1 MVRKIA
7 QYRIQGMNR
16 DISESVS
23 NADKSENLFKYAYEI
38 KNMRVL
44 TNTEDNTTFSLVNE
58 KGTKML
64 MFKDRVYSYSY
75 LNGTIIGA
83 VPFNDKIVVFIKGSA
98 TDIIAVLSYDNDSF
112 MLEDEIYRGHL
123 NFNTEHPIEAI
134 TCYENDSI
142 QKVYWT
148 DGLNSPRM
156 INICL
161 HYNNGGNDID
171 HQFDFTPYMSLN
183 EKVTIEKLTTEDTA
197 SFTSGTIQYIL
208 TYSNRYAQET
218 NPFYI
223 SPLYYNIK
231 NHTNN
236 SELDRGGRVDELCVK
251 PFKIRIED
259 TDQAFELIHIY
270 SIQTT
275 EQNTRLVQRIAT
287 INNVTSPS
295 IIEFID
301 TNRTGEILDINEVA
315 FLNEKW
321 ALVVQTINHKDNRL
335 FAGNVETT
343 NPKVSDTIKSNFRN
357 LNITYKWK
365 EDDYNRV
372 INLPVTSSDY
382 YPYNT
387 QLDMNSFQMKTFK
400 SKETYRFGVQLQ
412 DKTGKWSEAIFIN
425 DVQNPYYPHYIF
437 TDGGSNS
444 GSVDYYY
451 TYAVTTL
458 SQSFKDSLID
468 AGFVKIR
475 PVVVF
480 PSWAERETACQGLLC
495 PTVYSTGGRMENTPY
510 AQSSWF
516 VRPNAPVKIQKPQM
530 LPEECKYDFN
540 NNSVEEGMTH
550 DEIDTFY
557 DEEKNVGGIDIGFI
571 SEFRHNA
578 PIPSSD
584 NRNGEMYCNDFRNTI
599 PTPYGVQWE
608 RAKTYSN
615 HYVDQSLVTLHS
627 PELEFDSNLQSYDL
641 SSLKFRVIGVINWT
655 SNRADIQLQS
665 STTPNNPI
673 EHRIHQDIE
682 PYTKPNGSTVTSGF
696 KKLNPIGASGITPNG
711 YKTLISGP
719 FWFDYVYYPSYYP
732 FLFYIRYTVNN
743 EYIYNWGNND
753 EYNLGLV
760 GHVVYPFHKQDLNN
774 WDWSDPKAIS
784 WRSGYTSYEY
794 HRVVLNSKNIY
805 NARYSI
811 GNNYFNNNFNY
822 SSVYFNIGDIKLYN
836 GNTLALNPPEG
847 SDINKPIL
855 YYGGLN
861 RTILQPTL
869 AKTLF
874 KPTDSSA
881 AWSEIYGVEHHI
893 TSAITTN
900 NYTDN
905 NVYYDY
911 HNDSNNTGMK
921 GKQAGAILNSF
932 SRYRSYKWGYVP
944 QREVCCRYAVDY
956 EYNKEYGS
964 TPWLS
969 PRGSVNMQ
977 YNSTNHAVI
986 VINNYNGSQMT
997 LPTIKGLNTPDG
1009 SASDGWHYGAGNNF
1023 YGRTEADN
1031 TSENYIR
1038 PSWIGFNWG
1047 SPFWADNLAGGST
1060 SGSTF
1065 IQPNILNWKC
1075 QLIDEYS
1082 GDSAHYGDIECG
1094 WSLIGELYREVN
1106 PETRFGGT
1114 SEAAMESNIWYIAG
1128 EAIRL
1133 DDNNINK
1140 LRWTEGDTYFQRYDH
1155 LKTYSPANV
1164 QNGIVDVASFMV
1176 ETRINLDGRCDI
1188 NRGRNYF
1195 GANNTNFNLMN
1206 MAYTQDNNMFTGH
1219 TSDSHWLN
1227 LDKYPNQVIW
1237 STVKNYGEKIDSWC
1251 NLSLITA
1258 LDFDGNRG
1266 VIRKIERFANE
1277 LIVFQDNAISKINYN
1292 QNVQIATSTG
1302 TPIQIANSNA
1312 IEGKVYLTTS
1322 IGTRNKWSIVNTPT
1336 GIYFIDYSNIGIYK
1350 FNGQGMPV
1358 NLTDN
1363 FGFRSFMIKDLRQ
1376 NLEWNPK
1383 DFSNLPDEY
1392 GDFVGYYDNV
1402 NGDVFYINKKDCIA
1416 FNDKL
1421 NIFTSFYS
1429 YENTP
1434 YFVNLNN
1441 LGVFFKNE
1449 SNGISVWLEHKGEY
1463 GHFFEQ
1469 PKEHSIT
1476 LIANP
1481 NSYSDKVYDNVE
1493 FRSDVFDN
1501 NNVYMPEETFTSI
1514 RVWNEHQD
1522 TEEVQLHLKGN
1533 VNTYGSDVNI
1543 PSNLKKKFRT
1553 WRIQIPRDKKQGIRN
1568 RIRNPW
1574 TYIKLT
1580 RNILPTYKHVLHD
1593 IIVDY
1598 FE

>member
-1 MVRKIA
+1 MVKKA
-7 QYRIQGMNR
+7 VQYRIQGMNR
-16 DISESVS
+16 DVSESVS
-23 NADKSENLFKYAYEI
+23 NADKSESLFKYAYEI

-44 TNTEDNTTFSLVNE
+44 TNTEDNNTLSLVNE
-58 KGTKML
+58 KGTKRL
-64 MFKDRVYSYSY
+64 EWKISDSLYSMIQ
-75 LNGTIIGA
+75 GIIIGA
-83 VPFNDKIVVFIKGSA
+83 VSFNNVIIVFIKA
-98 TDIIAVLSYDNDSF
+98 LTTDKVFKLLYDGDASVEAVELYS
-112 MLEDEIYRGHL
+112 GHL
-123 NFNTEHPIEAI
+123 NFNEQYPIEAI
-134 TCYENDSI
+134 TCYENEEV

-156 INICL
+156 INICNT
-161 HYNNGGNDID
+161 YNYQGSDID
-171 HQFDFTPYMSLN
+171 SQFDFTPTMQLN
-183 EKVTIEKLTTEDTA
+183 ENVTITKLDTGGQFFA
-197 SFTSGTIQYIL
+197 GTIQYVL

-231 NHTNN
+231 NRLGSN
-236 SELDRGGRVDELCVK
+236 SEDLDRGGKADEICTK
-251 PFKIRIED
+251 AFKIKVED
-259 TDQAFELIHIY
+259 IDTSFDLINIY
-270 SIQTT
+270 SISTT
-275 EQNTRLVQRIAT
+275 EQNNRIIKRVASLNT
-287 INNVTSPS
+287 ENFNQY
-295 IIEFID
+295 ID
-301 TNRTGEILDINEVA
+301 TGTNGEIMDSNEIS
-315 FLNEKW
+315 FMNEKW
-321 ALVVQTINHKDNRL
+321 SLVCQTLNHKDNRL
-335 FAGNVETT
+335 FVGNLETT
-343 NPKVSDTIKSNFRN
+343 NPKVSKTIKEAFHTLKDA
-357 LNITYKWK
+357 LNYKWRD
-365 EDDYNRV
+365 ENNPSYRS
-372 INLPVTSSDY
+372 IRLPITDSDY

-387 QLDMNSFQMKTFK
+387 QLDMNSFEIKTFK
-400 SKETYRFGVQLQ
+400 SNETYRFGVQLQ
-412 DKTGKWSEAIFIN
+412 DKTGKWSEAIWIGDKTN
-425 DVQNPYYPHYIF
+425 TYYPHYISHVE
-437 TDGGSNS
+437 TGNS
-444 GSVDYYY
+444 YVDYYY
-451 TYAVTTL
+451 TFVQL
-458 SQSFKDSLID
+458 LINSSLVHNAI
-468 AGFVKIR
+468 AEGFVNIR

-480 PSWAERETACQGLLC
+480 PNWYERETACQGLLC
-495 PTVYSTGGRMENTPY
+495 PTVYSTGSRMENAPY

-516 VRPNAPVKIQKPQM
+516 VRPNAPVKMQKPQM
-530 LPEECKYDFN
+530 LPEECKYDFS
-540 NNSVEEGMTH
+540 NNSVEEGMAV
-550 DEIDTFY
+550 DEVWVFN
-557 DEEKNVGGIDIGFI
+557 DEEKYVGSIDKGFI
-571 SEFRHNA
+571 AEFRHNA

-599 PTPYGVQWE
+599 PTPYGIQWE
-608 RAKTYSN
+608 RDKTISN
-615 HYVDQSLVTLHS
+615 HYIDQSLVTLHS
-627 PELEFDSNLQSYDL
+627 PELEFDSNLQAYDL

-655 SNRADIQLQS
+655 SNKADVQVLS
-665 STTPNNPI
+665 DTTPNNPI
-673 EHRIHQDIE
+673 GHEISNNITV
-682 PYTKPNGSTVTSGF
+682 YSKPSGSTVTGGF
-696 KKLNPIGASGITPNG
+696 KKINPLGNSGITPNG
-711 YKTLISGP
+711 YKTLIGGP

-732 FLFYIRYTVNN
+732 FFHSIKYTDNN
-743 EYIYNWGNND
+743 EYVYD
-753 EYNLGLV
+753 LHTPEYNLGIA
-760 GHVVYPFHKQDLNN
+760 GHIVYPFHKESLNN
-774 WDWSDPKAIS
+774 WDWAEPKAIS
-784 WRSGYTSYEY
+784 TRYSTPYEY
-794 HRVVLNSKNIY
+794 HRVLISSKNMY
-805 NARYSI
+805 NARYSL
-811 GNNYFNNNFNY
+811 GNNYFDNVFNY
-822 SSVYFNIGDIKLYN
+822 TSEYFNIKDIKLYN
-836 GNTLALNPPEG
+836 GNTLNLNPPQG
-847 SDINKPIL
+847 SDIDRPIL

-861 RTILQPTL
+861 RTIPNPTL
-869 AKTLF
+869 ALTKY
-874 KPTDSSA
+874 KPSDSPTA
-881 AWSEIYGVEHHI
+881 LWKEMYGVEHHV
-893 TSAITTN
+893 TSAVTTD
-900 NYTDN
+900 NYTDS

-911 HNDSNNTGMK
+911 HNDINNTKMK
-921 GKQAGAILNSF
+921 GKQMGAVLDSF
-932 SRYRSYKWGYVP
+932 SKYRSYKWGYIP
-944 QREVCCRYAVDY
+944 QRSSCSNYARDC
-956 EYNKEYGS
+956 EYNMTYGS
-964 TPWLS
+964 TPWLCS
-969 PRGSVNMQ
+969 RANVKMQ
-977 YNSTNHAVI
+977 YDSTNHAVI

-997 LPTIKGLNTPDG
+997 LPTIAGLNTPDG
-1009 SASDGWHYGAGNNF
+1009 NNADGWHYGAGNNF

-1031 TSENYIR
+1031 TTQNYIR
-1038 PSWIGFNWG
+1038 PSHIGFNWG
-1047 SPFWADNLAGGST
+1047 KPFWNERLANNSN

-1065 IQPNILNWKC
+1065 IQHNINNWNCK
-1075 QLIDEYS
+1075 LIDNYINDTPQYS
-1082 GDSAHYGDIECG
+1082 ATECG
-1094 WSLIGELYREVN
+1094 WSLIGELYRVIDS
-1106 PETRFGGT
+1106 ETRFGGT
-1114 SEAAMESNIWYIAG
+1114 SESAMESNIWYIAG
-1128 EAIRL
+1128 ESQRL
-1133 DDNNINK
+1133 TEGNNVT

-1219 TSDSHWLN
+1219 TSDSHWLD
-1227 LDKYPNQVIW
+1227 LDRYPNQVIW

-1350 FNGQGMPV
+1350 FNGQGVPV

-1449 SNGISVWLEHKGEY
+1449 SSGVSVWLEHKGEY
-1463 GHFFEQ
+1463 GNFFEQ

-1476 LIANP
+1476 LITNP
-1481 NSYSDKVYDNVE
+1481 NSYSDKIYDNVE
-1493 FRSDVFDN
+1493 FRSDVFDSN
-1501 NNVYMPEETFTSI
+1501 KSYLPEETFTHI
-1514 RVWNEHQD
+1514 RVWNEYQD
-1522 TEEVQLHLKGN
+1522 TNEVPLNLKGHIN
-1533 VNTYGSDVNI
+1533 NYGSDINI

-1574 TYIKLT
+1574 TYIKLI
-1580 RNILPTYKHVLHD
+1580 RRVIPDHKHTLHD